1 MKFLIQIFLLTT
13 LVLADTQYADP
24 SPSIVNPRKIVLSVN
39 EGSEYALEH
48 ILSIANNVL
57 KAYGPENV
65 EMKIV
70 AYAKGLPLL
79 YRINKQRALRVD
91 VLMQYNVEFFA
102 CANTMHTYKI
112 NKEDLIEGS
121 QIATSAVVEL
131 VESQLAG
138 YTYIQP

>member
-1 MKFLIQIFLLTT
+1 MKFLIQIFLLAT

-65 EMKIV
+65 EMKII

-79 YRINKQRALRVD
+79 YRKNKQRASRVD

-102 CANTMHTYKI
+102 CANTMRTYKI
-112 NKEDLIEGS
+112 KKEDLVEGS

-138 YTYIQP
+138 YTYVQP